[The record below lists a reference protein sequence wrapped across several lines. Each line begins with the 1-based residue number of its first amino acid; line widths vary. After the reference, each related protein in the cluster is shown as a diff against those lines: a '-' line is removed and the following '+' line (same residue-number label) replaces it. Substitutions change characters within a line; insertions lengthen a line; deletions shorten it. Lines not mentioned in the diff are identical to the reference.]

1 MKFIINILRFIIAFY
16 LAALAIVTMIFYSN
30 KKYNSGYPD
39 VRGYSYY
46 VIEDDKLES
55 VNMPRDTFVV
65 LQTEKNNYTA
75 KEGDYVFY
83 KDGEV
88 FRLMQVKQENASD
101 KELDSYLVGYPDS
114 DESEYMKVKKM
125 DVIAKYYYH
134 HPTLTLCYKIFT
146 NWIAILIMLLFLILS
161 PSLTYKRFEL

>member
-75 KEGDYVFY
+75 K
-83 KDGEV
+83 
-88 FRLMQVKQENASD
+88 
-101 KELDSYLVGYPDS
+101 
-114 DESEYMKVKKM
+114 M